1 MVKLFDNLVRPNLCY
16 GCGVWGVDYGVQV
29 LSYLEPGAGIA
40 VPIKLDEHEALHKYY
55 IKRVLAVC
63 SSTPDLVI
71 YGEVAR
77 LPLAFFRLKLIVSY
91 WNRLCAMSTDRLLKK
106 GFWAEEF
113 TPHAMMFLE
122 SGGVTLTHSWLIR
135 SLTFWN
141 NLGALPPRPYF
152 GV

>member
-1 MVKLFDNLVRPNLCY
+1 
-16 GCGVWGVDYGVQV
+16 
-29 LSYLEPGAGIA
+29 
-40 VPIKLDEHEALHKYY
+40 
-55 IKRVLAVC
+55 
-63 SSTPDLVI
+63 
-71 YGEVAR
+71 
-77 LPLAFFRLKLIVSY
+77 LIVSY